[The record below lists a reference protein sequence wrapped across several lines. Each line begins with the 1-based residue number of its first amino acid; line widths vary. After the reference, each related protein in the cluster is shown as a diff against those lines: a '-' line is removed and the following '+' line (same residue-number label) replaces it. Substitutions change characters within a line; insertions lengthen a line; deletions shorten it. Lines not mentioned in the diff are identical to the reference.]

1 MRNFLRYHR
10 NALLWAFLILTL
22 CTMPVSGVT
31 SIKLL
36 NLLSFDKLAHMVLFA
51 LQFWFIAIGLVKQY
65 KFSYK
70 RNRASTI
77 AFLLSVSYGGIIEL
91 IQGYLLSGRTMD
103 IMDMIANIIGAIFGW
118 ILFKIFNKN
127 RESKAV

>member
-1 MRNFLRYHR
+1 
-10 NALLWAFLILTL
+10 
-22 CTMPVSGVT
+22 MPVSGVT

-36 NLLSFDKLAHMVLFA
+36 DLLSFDKLAHMLMFA
-51 LQFWFIAIGLVKQY
+51 LQFWFIAIGLLKQY

-70 RNRASTI
+70 RKRVSSI

-103 IMDMIANIIGAIFGW
+103 IMDMIANIVGAIIGW
-118 ILFKIFNKN
+118 ILFKIFNRK
-127 RESKAV
+127 RENQSV

>member
-10 NALLWAFLILTL
+10 NALLWAFLILVL

-36 NLLSFDKLAHMVLFA
+36 DLLSFDKLAHMLLFA

-70 RNRASTI
+70 RNRAASI

-103 IMDMIANIIGAIFGW
+103 IMDMIANIIGAIIGW
-118 ILFKIFNKN
+118 FLFRIFNRKAEKN
-127 RESKAV
+127 SA

>member
-1 MRNFLRYHR
+1 
-10 NALLWAFLILTL
+10 
-22 CTMPVSGVT
+22 MPVKGVV

-36 NLLSFDKLAHMVLFA
+36 DLLSFDKLAHMVLFA

-70 RNRASTI
+70 RNRVSSI
-77 AFLLSVSYGGIIEL
+77 AFLLSVSYGGVIEL

-103 IMDMIANIIGAIFGW
+103 IMDMLANIIGAIIGW
-118 ILFKIFNKN
+118 ILFRIFNKK
-127 RESKAV
+127 RQGA